1 MATITALS
9 TLTKVQT
16 ILQDTTGI
24 RWPIDDE
31 LLGWL
36 NDGQREVVLNKPE
49 ASVKNE
55 SVTLTTGSTK
65 QTIPAAGIMLVD
77 VVRNMGA
84 AGSTPGK
91 AVRLVTRDV
100 LDAQRPDWHS
110 DANTG
115 NYIQHFMYDP
125 RDPKTFYVYPKAP
138 ATALYLELVYSAAPT
153 DCATTASTIGVDDI
167 FANALLDYVLYR
179 AYSKDAEYAANGQLA
194 LAHYTAFANAFG
206 IKPQNEQSRNPNTT
220 ISNMAYNPAV
230 PSGSTG
236 ASTGK

>member
-9 TLTKVQT
+9 ILTKDQI

-24 RWPIDDE
+24 RWPIDGE

-36 NDGQREVVLNKPE
+36 NDGQREVVLHKPE
-49 ASVKNE
+49 SCVKNE
-55 SVTLTTGSTK
+55 SVALTVGATK
-65 QTIPAAGIMLVD
+65 QTIPATGIMLMD
-77 VVRNMGA
+77 VTRNMGS

-91 AVRLVTRDV
+91 AVRLVSRDV

-110 DANTG
+110 DANAAG
-115 NYIQHFMYDP
+115 AIQHFMYDP
-125 RDPKTFYVYPKAP
+125 RDPKTYYVYPKAP
-138 ATALYLELVYSAAPT
+138 ATAHYLEVVYSSAPV
-153 DCATTASTIGVDDI
+153 DCATTAATIGIDDI
-167 FANALLDYVLYR
+167 YANALVDYVLYR
-179 AYSKDAEYAANGQLA
+179 AYSKDAEYAQNANLA
-194 LAHYTAFANAFG
+194 IAHYTAFANALG
-206 IKPQNEQSRNPNTT
+206 IKTQNEQSRNPNST

>member
-9 TLTKVQT
+9 TLTKAQT

-24 RWPIDDE
+24 RWPVDGE

-55 SVTLTTGSTK
+55 SVVLTAGSTK
-65 QTIPAAGIMLVD
+65 QTIPATGIMLMD
-77 VVRNMGA
+77 ITRNMGA
-84 AGSTPGK
+84 AGTSPGK
-91 AVRLVTRDV
+91 AIRLVSRDV
-100 LDAQRPDWHS
+100 LDAQRPDWHA

-115 NYIQHFMYDP
+115 SYIQHFMYDP

-138 ATALYLELVYSAAPT
+138 ATAHYLEVVYSAAPT
-153 DCATTASTIGVDDI
+153 DCATTASTIGIDDI
-167 FANALLDYVLYR
+167 YANALIDYVLYR
-179 AYSKDAEYAANGQLA
+179 AYSKDADYAQNGQLA
-194 LAHYTAFANAFG
+194 LAHFTAFMNSLG
-206 IKPQNEQSRNPNTT
+206 IKTQNEQSRNPNTT

-230 PSGSTG
+230 ASGATG

>member
-9 TLTKVQT
+9 TLSKVQT

-24 RWPIDDE
+24 RWPIDGE

-36 NDGQREVVLNKPE
+36 NDGQREVVLHKPE

-55 SVTLTTGSTK
+55 SLSLSVGSTK
-65 QTIPAAGIMLVD
+65 QSIPASGIMLVD
-77 VVRNMGA
+77 VIRNMGA

-91 AVRLVTRDV
+91 AIRLVTRDV

-110 DANTG
+110 DTNDGGT
-115 NYIQHFMYDP
+115 IQHFMYDP

-138 ATALYLELVYSAAPT
+138 ATAHYIEVVYSAAPT
-153 DCATTASTIGVDDI
+153 DCATTAATIGVDDI
-167 FANALLDYVLYR
+167 YANALLDYVLYR

-194 LAHYTAFANAFG
+194 MAHYTAFMNALG
-206 IKPQNEQSRNPNTT
+206 VKTQNEQSRNPNTT
-220 ISNMAYNPAV
+220 ISNMAYNPTVA
-230 PSGSTG
+230 SGATG